1 MTWYDELDKWTA
13 DYLPDMPYEREVP
26 LSRYTSF
33 RIGGPARRMAFPQN
47 GEQLILL
54 LSQARDLSAR
64 PFVLG
69 NGTNVLV
76 RDGGLRGLTIVLG
89 EPMSGVRIEG
99 RRVTAQA
106 GALLSR
112 VGREAQR
119 AGLQGM
125 AALSGIPGSVGGA
138 AAMNAGAY
146 GSEMKDVLTRVLA
159 LENGQPVW
167 LDADALA
174 LSYRD
179 SLILRHGL
187 IVLAAEFELQGGDP
201 DAIQAEMADYAARR
215 REKQPLNMPSA
226 GSTFKRPAGHFAG
239 ALIEGAGLKGYR
251 VGGAQVSELHAGFVV
266 NAGGATARDVLAL
279 MDDVRRIVF
288 EQTGVTLEPE
298 VRVIGEDG

>member
-1 MTWYDELDKWTA
+1 MKLITRLQND
-13 DYLPDMPYEREVP
+13 LPAERLLLGEP
-26 LSRYTSF
+26 MSRHTSF
-33 RIGGPARRMAFPQN
+33 RIGGAADALFLPATAEELTRAIAAAEDTGAPWR
-47 GEQLILL
+47 
-54 LSQARDLSAR
+54 
-64 PFVLG
+64 VLG

-201 DAIQAEMADYAARR
+201 DVIQAEMADYAARR

>member
-1 MTWYDELDKWTA
+1 MKLITRLQND
-13 DYLPDMPYEREVP
+13 LPAERLLLGEP
-26 LSRYTSF
+26 MSRHTSF
-33 RIGGPARRMAFPQN
+33 RIGGAADALFLPATAEELTRAIAAAEETGAPWR
-47 GEQLILL
+47 
-54 LSQARDLSAR
+54 
-64 PFVLG
+64 VLG

-89 EPMSGVRIEG
+89 EPMSGVHIEG
-99 RRVTAQA
+99 RRITAQA

-146 GSEMKDVLTRVLA
+146 GSEMKDVLVRALVLDGSEPVWMDAAA
-159 LENGQPVW
+159 LE
-167 LDADALA
+167 

-179 SLILRHGL
+179 SLVLRRRL
-187 IVLAAEFELQGGDP
+187 IVLAAEFELQSGDSE
-201 DAIQAEMADYAARR
+201 AIQAEMADYAARR

-298 VRVIGEDG
+298 VCIIGEEG

>member
-1 MTWYDELDKWTA
+1 MKLITRLQND
-13 DYLPDMPYEREVP
+13 LPAERLLLNEP
-26 LSRYTSF
+26 MSRHTSF
-33 RIGGPARRMAFPQN
+33 RIGGAADALFLPATAEELTRAIAAAEDTGAPWR
-47 GEQLILL
+47 
-54 LSQARDLSAR
+54 
-64 PFVLG
+64 VLG

-89 EPMSGVRIEG
+89 EPMSGVHIEG
-99 RRVTAQA
+99 RRVTVQA

-146 GSEMKDVLTRVLA
+146 GSEMKDVLARVLV
-159 LENGQPVW
+159 LDDGQPVW
-167 LDADALA
+167 MDAGALA

-187 IVLAAEFELQGGDP
+187 IVLAAEFELQSGDP

>member
-1 MTWYDELDKWTA
+1 MKLITRLQND
-13 DYLPDMPYEREVP
+13 LPAERLLLGEP
-26 LSRYTSF
+26 MSRHTSF
-33 RIGGPARRMAFPQN
+33 RIGGAADALFLPATAEELTRAIAAAEETGAPWR
-47 GEQLILL
+47 
-54 LSQARDLSAR
+54 
-64 PFVLG
+64 VLG

-146 GSEMKDVLTRVLA
+146 GSEMKDVLARVLV
-159 LENGQPVW
+159 LDDGQPVW
-167 LDADALA
+167 MDAGALA

-187 IVLAAEFELQGGDP
+187 IVLAAEFELQSGDP

-288 EQTGVTLEPE
+288 EQTGVTIEPE

>member
-1 MTWYDELDKWTA
+1 MKLITRLQND
-13 DYLPDMPYEREVP
+13 LPAERLLLGEP
-26 LSRYTSF
+26 MSRHTSF
-33 RIGGPARRMAFPQN
+33 RIGGAADALFLPATAEELTRAIAAAEDTGAPWR
-47 GEQLILL
+47 
-54 LSQARDLSAR
+54 
-64 PFVLG
+64 VLG

-146 GSEMKDVLTRVLA
+146 GREMKDVLARVLV
-159 LENGQPVW
+159 LDDGQPIW
-167 LDADALA
+167 MDAGALA

-187 IVLAAEFELQGGDP
+187 IVLAAEFELQSGDP
-201 DAIQAEMADYAARR
+201 DVIQAEMADYAARR

-266 NAGGATARDVLAL
+266 NAGGAMARDVLAL

>member
-1 MTWYDELDKWTA
+1 MKLITRLQND
-13 DYLPDMPYEREVP
+13 LPAERLLLNEP
-26 LSRYTSF
+26 MSRHTSF
-33 RIGGPARRMAFPQN
+33 RIGGAADALFLPATAEELTRAIAAAEETGAPWR
-47 GEQLILL
+47 
-54 LSQARDLSAR
+54 
-64 PFVLG
+64 VLG

-146 GSEMKDVLTRVLA
+146 GSEMKDVLARVLV
-159 LENGQPVW
+159 LDDGQPVW
-167 LDADALA
+167 MDAGALA

-187 IVLAAEFELQGGDP
+187 IVLAAEFELQSGDP

>member
-1 MTWYDELDKWTA
+1 MKLITRLQND
-13 DYLPDMPYEREVP
+13 LPAERLLLGEP
-26 LSRYTSF
+26 MSRHTSF
-33 RIGGPARRMAFPQN
+33 RIGGAADALFLPATAEELTRAIAAAEETGAPWR
-47 GEQLILL
+47 
-54 LSQARDLSAR
+54 
-64 PFVLG
+64 VLG

-187 IVLAAEFELQGGDP
+187 IVLAAEFELQSGDP
-201 DAIQAEMADYAARR
+201 DAIQAEMADYAVRR

-251 VGGAQVSELHAGFVV
+251 VGGAQVSKLHAGFVV

>member
-1 MTWYDELDKWTA
+1 MKLITRLQND
-13 DYLPDMPYEREVP
+13 LPAERLLLGEP
-26 LSRYTSF
+26 MSRHTSF
-33 RIGGPARRMAFPQN
+33 RIGGAADALFLPATAEELTRAIAAAEETGAPWR
-47 GEQLILL
+47 
-54 LSQARDLSAR
+54 
-64 PFVLG
+64 VLG

-76 RDGGLRGLTIVLG
+76 RDAGLRGLTIVLG

-201 DAIQAEMADYAARR
+201 DVIQAEMADYAARR

>member
-1 MTWYDELDKWTA
+1 MKLITRLQNELPTERLLLDE
-13 DYLPDMPYEREVP
+13 PM
-26 LSRYTSF
+26 SRHTSF
-33 RIGGPARRMAFPQN
+33 RIGGAADALFMPATAEELTRAIAAAEESDAPWR
-47 GEQLILL
+47 
-54 LSQARDLSAR
+54 
-64 PFVLG
+64 VLG

-99 RRVTAQA
+99 QRITAEA

-112 VGREAQR
+112 VGREAQH
-119 AGLQGM
+119 AGLAGM

-146 GSEMKDVLTRVLA
+146 GSEMKDVLARALVLQ
-159 LENGQPVW
+159 NGQAVW
-167 LDADALA
+167 MDADALE

-179 SLILRHGL
+179 SIVLRQGL
-187 IVLAAEFELQGGDP
+187 IVLSVEFELKRGDP
-201 DAIQAEMADYAARR
+201 EAIQAEMADYALRR
-215 REKQPLNMPSA
+215 RTKQPLSMPSA

-251 VGGAQVSELHAGFVV
+251 VGGAQVSDMHAGFVV

-298 VRVIGEDG
+298 VRVIGEEG

>member
-1 MTWYDELDKWTA
+1 MKLITRLQND
-13 DYLPDMPYEREVP
+13 LPAERLLLGEP
-26 LSRYTSF
+26 MSRHTSF
-33 RIGGPARRMAFPQN
+33 RIGGAADALFLPATAEELTRAIAAAEDAGAPWR
-47 GEQLILL
+47 
-54 LSQARDLSAR
+54 
-64 PFVLG
+64 VLG

-89 EPMSGVRIEG
+89 EPMSGVHIEG
-99 RRVTAQA
+99 RRITAQA

-146 GSEMKDVLTRVLA
+146 GSEMKDVLARVLV
-159 LENGQPVW
+159 LDDGRPVW
-167 LDADALA
+167 MDADALA

-187 IVLAAEFELQGGDP
+187 IVLAAEFELQSGDP
-201 DAIQAEMADYAARR
+201 DAIQAEMVDYAARR

>member
-1 MTWYDELDKWTA
+1 MKLMTRLQND
-13 DYLPDMPYEREVP
+13 LPAERLLLGEP
-26 LSRYTSF
+26 MSRHTRF
-33 RIGGPARRMAFPQN
+33 RIGGAADALFLPATAEELTRAIAAAEDTGAPWR
-47 GEQLILL
+47 
-54 LSQARDLSAR
+54 
-64 PFVLG
+64 VLG

>member
-1 MTWYDELDKWTA
+1 MKLITRLQND
-13 DYLPDMPYEREVP
+13 LPAERLLLGEP
-26 LSRYTSF
+26 MSRHTSF
-33 RIGGPARRMAFPQN
+33 RIGGAADALFLPATAEELTRAIAAAEETGAPWR
-47 GEQLILL
+47 
-54 LSQARDLSAR
+54 
-64 PFVLG
+64 VLG

-167 LDADALA
+167 LDTDALA

-201 DAIQAEMADYAARR
+201 DVIQAEMADYAARR

>member
-1 MTWYDELDKWTA
+1 MKLITRLQND
-13 DYLPDMPYEREVP
+13 LPAERLLLGEP
-26 LSRYTSF
+26 MSRHTSF
-33 RIGGPARRMAFPQN
+33 RIGGAADALFLPATAEELTRAIAAAEDTGAPWR
-47 GEQLILL
+47 
-54 LSQARDLSAR
+54 
-64 PFVLG
+64 VLG

-99 RRVTAQA
+99 RCVTAQA

-146 GSEMKDVLTRVLA
+146 GSEMKDVLARVLV
-159 LENGQPVW
+159 LDDGRPVW
-167 LDADALA
+167 MDADALA

-187 IVLAAEFELQGGDP
+187 IVLAAVFELQSGDP

-288 EQTGVTLEPE
+288 EQTGVTIEPE

>member
-1 MTWYDELDKWTA
+1 
-13 DYLPDMPYEREVP
+13 MP
-26 LSRYTSF
+26 T
-33 RIGGPARRMAFPQN
+33 
-47 GEQLILL
+47 
-54 LSQARDLSAR
+54 
-64 PFVLG
+64 
-69 NGTNVLV
+69 VLV

-99 RRVTAQA
+99 RRVTAQS

-201 DAIQAEMADYAARR
+201 DVIQAEMADYAARR

>member
-1 MTWYDELDKWTA
+1 MKLMTRLQND
-13 DYLPDMPYEREVP
+13 LPAERLLLNEP
-26 LSRYTSF
+26 MSRHTSF
-33 RIGGPARRMAFPQN
+33 RIGGAADALFLPATAEELTRAIAAAEDTGAPWR
-47 GEQLILL
+47 
-54 LSQARDLSAR
+54 
-64 PFVLG
+64 VLG

-76 RDGGLRGLTIVLG
+76 RDGGLRGLTIALG
-89 EPMSGVRIEG
+89 EPMSDVRIEG
-99 RRVTAQA
+99 RRIVAQA

-119 AGLQGM
+119 AGLHGM
-125 AALSGIPGSVGGA
+125 EALSGIPGSVGGA

-146 GSEMKDVLTRVLA
+146 GGEMKDVLTRVLA
-159 LENGQPVW
+159 LDNGQPVW
-167 LDADALA
+167 IDADALA

-179 SLILRHGL
+179 SLILRRGL
-187 IVLAAEFELQGGDP
+187 IVLAAEFELQSGDP
-201 DAIQAEMADYAARR
+201 EAIQAEMADYAARR
-215 REKQPLNMPSA
+215 RAKQPLNMPSA

-251 VGGAQVSELHAGFVV
+251 VGGAQVSDLHAGFVV

-298 VRVIGEDG
+298 VRVIGEEG

>member
-1 MTWYDELDKWTA
+1 MEVKR
-13 DYLPDMPYEREVP
+13 YE
-26 LSRYTSF
+26 
-33 RIGGPARRMAFPQN
+33 IDAAQ
-47 GEQLILL
+47 
-54 LSQARDLSAR
+54 
-64 PFVLG
+64 
-69 NGTNVLV
+69 
-76 RDGGLRGLTIVLG
+76 LG
-89 EPMSGVRIEG
+89 ERQ
-99 RRVTAQA
+99 QA
-106 GALLSR
+106 HAYL
-112 VGREAQR
+112 REALGFP
-119 AGLQGM
+119 AYYGGNLD
-125 AALSGIPGSVGGA
+125 ALYDCLRELPPT
-138 AAMNAGAY
+138 
-146 GSEMKDVLTRVLA
+146 ELH
-159 LENGQPVW
+159 

>member
-1 MTWYDELDKWTA
+1 MKLITRLQND
-13 DYLPDMPYEREVP
+13 LPAERLLLGEP
-26 LSRYTSF
+26 MSRHTSF
-33 RIGGPARRMAFPQN
+33 RIGGAADALFLPATAEELTRAIAAAEETGAPWR
-47 GEQLILL
+47 
-54 LSQARDLSAR
+54 
-64 PFVLG
+64 VLG

-201 DAIQAEMADYAARR
+201 DVIQAEMADYAARR

>member
-1 MTWYDELDKWTA
+1 MKLITRLQND
-13 DYLPDMPYEREVP
+13 LPAERLLLNEP
-26 LSRYTSF
+26 MSRHTSF
-33 RIGGPARRMAFPQN
+33 RIGGAADALFLPATAEELTRAIAAAEDTGAPWR
-47 GEQLILL
+47 
-54 LSQARDLSAR
+54 
-64 PFVLG
+64 VLG

-89 EPMSGVRIEG
+89 EPMSGVHIEG

-146 GSEMKDVLTRVLA
+146 GSEMKDVLARVLV
-159 LENGQPVW
+159 LDDGRPVW
-167 LDADALA
+167 MDADALA

-187 IVLAAEFELQGGDP
+187 IVLAAEFELQSGDP

>member
-1 MTWYDELDKWTA
+1 MKLITRLQNDLPAERLLLDE
-13 DYLPDMPYEREVP
+13 PM
-26 LSRYTSF
+26 SRHTSF
-33 RIGGPARRMAFPQN
+33 RIGGAADALFLPATAEELTRAIAAAEDTGAPWR
-47 GEQLILL
+47 
-54 LSQARDLSAR
+54 
-64 PFVLG
+64 VLG

-146 GSEMKDVLTRVLA
+146 GSEMKDVLARVLV
-159 LENGQPVW
+159 LDDGQPVW
-167 LDADALA
+167 MDAGALA
-174 LSYRD
+174 ISYRD

-187 IVLAAEFELQGGDP
+187 IVLAAEFELQSGDP

>member
-1 MTWYDELDKWTA
+1 MKLITRLQND
-13 DYLPDMPYEREVP
+13 LPAERLLLNEP
-26 LSRYTSF
+26 MSRHTSF
-33 RIGGPARRMAFPQN
+33 RIGGAADALFLPATAEELTRAIAAAEDTGAPWR
-47 GEQLILL
+47 
-54 LSQARDLSAR
+54 
-64 PFVLG
+64 VLG

-89 EPMSGVRIEG
+89 EPMSGVHIEG
-99 RRVTAQA
+99 RRIMAQA

-119 AGLQGM
+119 AGLHGM
-125 AALSGIPGSVGGA
+125 EALSGIPGSVGGA

-146 GSEMKDVLTRVLA
+146 GSEMKDVLARVLV
-159 LENGQPVW
+159 LDDGRSVW
-167 LDADALA
+167 MDADALA

-187 IVLAAEFELQGGDP
+187 IVLAAEFELQSGDP

>member
-1 MTWYDELDKWTA
+1 MKLITRLQND
-13 DYLPDMPYEREVP
+13 LPAERLLLNEP
-26 LSRYTSF
+26 MSRHTSF
-33 RIGGPARRMAFPQN
+33 RIGGAADALFLPATAEELTRAIAAAEETGAPWR
-47 GEQLILL
+47 
-54 LSQARDLSAR
+54 
-64 PFVLG
+64 VLG

-146 GSEMKDVLTRVLA
+146 GSEMKDVLARVLV
-159 LENGQPVW
+159 LDDGQPVW
-167 LDADALA
+167 MDADALA

-187 IVLAAEFELQGGDP
+187 IVLAAEFELQSGDP

-288 EQTGVTLEPE
+288 EQTGVTIEPE

>member
-1 MTWYDELDKWTA
+1 MKLMTRLQND
-13 DYLPDMPYEREVP
+13 LPAERLLLNEP
-26 LSRYTSF
+26 MSRHTSF
-33 RIGGPARRMAFPQN
+33 RIGGAADALFLPATAEELTRAIAAAEETGAPWR
-47 GEQLILL
+47 
-54 LSQARDLSAR
+54 
-64 PFVLG
+64 VLG

-76 RDGGLRGLTIVLG
+76 RDGGLRGLTIALG
-89 EPMSGVRIEG
+89 EPMSAVHIEG
-99 RRVTAQA
+99 RRITAQA

-112 VGREAQR
+112 VGRGAQR

-146 GSEMKDVLTRVLA
+146 GGEMKDVLARVLV
-159 LENGQPVW
+159 LDDGQPVW
-167 LDADALA
+167 MDADALA

-187 IVLAAEFELQGGDP
+187 IVLAAEFELQSGDP

>member
-1 MTWYDELDKWTA
+1 MKLITHLQNV
-13 DYLPDMPYEREVP
+13 LPAERLLLGEP
-26 LSRYTSF
+26 MSRHTSF
-33 RIGGPARRMAFPQN
+33 RIGGAADALFLPATAEETAHAIAVAEEVGAPWR
-47 GEQLILL
+47 
-54 LSQARDLSAR
+54 
-64 PFVLG
+64 VLG

-76 RDGGLRGLTIVLG
+76 RDGGLRGLTILMG
-89 EPMSGVRIEG
+89 EPMSGVHIEG

-119 AGLQGM
+119 AGLHGM
-125 AALSGIPGSVGGA
+125 EALSGIPGSVGGA

-146 GSEMKDVLTRVLA
+146 GSEMKDVLARVQV
-159 LENGQPVW
+159 LENGAPVW
-167 LDADALA
+167 LEADALE
-174 LSYRD
+174 LSYRN
-179 SLILRHGL
+179 SMMLRRGL
-187 IVLAAEFELQGGDP
+187 IVLAAEFELQSGDP
-201 DAIQAEMADYAARR
+201 DAIQTEMADYAARR

-251 VGGAQVSELHAGFVV
+251 VGGAQVSGLHAGFVV

-298 VRVIGEDG
+298 VRVIGEEG

>member
-1 MTWYDELDKWTA
+1 MKLITRLQND
-13 DYLPDMPYEREVP
+13 LPAERLLLNEP
-26 LSRYTSF
+26 MSRHTSF
-33 RIGGPARRMAFPQN
+33 RIGGAADALFLPATAEELTRAIAAAEETGAPWR
-47 GEQLILL
+47 
-54 LSQARDLSAR
+54 
-64 PFVLG
+64 VLG
-69 NGTNVLV
+69 NGTNVRV

-146 GSEMKDVLTRVLA
+146 GIEMKDVLARVLV
-159 LENGQPVW
+159 LDDGQPVW
-167 LDADALA
+167 MDADALA

-187 IVLAAEFELQGGDP
+187 IVLAAEFELQSGDP

-288 EQTGVTLEPE
+288 EQTGVTIEPE

>member
-1 MTWYDELDKWTA
+1 MKLITRLQND
-13 DYLPDMPYEREVP
+13 LPAERLLLNEP
-26 LSRYTSF
+26 MSRHTSF
-33 RIGGPARRMAFPQN
+33 RIGGAADALFLPATAEELTRAIAAAEDAGAPWR
-47 GEQLILL
+47 
-54 LSQARDLSAR
+54 
-64 PFVLG
+64 VLG

-76 RDGGLRGLTIVLG
+76 RDGGLRGLTIALG
-89 EPMSGVRIEG
+89 EPMSAVHIEG
-99 RRVTAQA
+99 RRITAQA

-146 GSEMKDVLTRVLA
+146 GGEMKDVLARVLV
-159 LENGQPVW
+159 LDDGQPVW
-167 LDADALA
+167 MDADALA

-187 IVLAAEFELQGGDP
+187 IVLAAEFELQSGDP